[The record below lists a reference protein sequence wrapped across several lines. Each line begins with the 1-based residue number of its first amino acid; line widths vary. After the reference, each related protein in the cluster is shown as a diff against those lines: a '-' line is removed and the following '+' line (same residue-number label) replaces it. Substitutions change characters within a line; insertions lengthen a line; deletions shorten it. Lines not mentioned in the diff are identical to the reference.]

1 MASCGRCPDMMGAFM
16 SMDEALT
23 VIDAQTAVESAE
35 PYSVAW
41 WESRTAEE
49 LRDIINRGFAGGQ
62 VFKAANAEIER
73 RAREETRR
81 LRDLA
86 TAAALARRKRKEI
99 IWGVAV
105 SALALAALLGFWL
118 AR

>member
-1 MASCGRCPDMMGAFM
+1 
-16 SMDEALT
+16 MDEALT
-23 VIDAQTAVESAE
+23 VVAAPAETDAVE

-86 TAAALARRKRKEI
+86 SAAALARRKRNEI
-99 IWGVAV
+99 IWGVV
-105 SALALAALLGFWL
+105 TSVLALAALLGFWL